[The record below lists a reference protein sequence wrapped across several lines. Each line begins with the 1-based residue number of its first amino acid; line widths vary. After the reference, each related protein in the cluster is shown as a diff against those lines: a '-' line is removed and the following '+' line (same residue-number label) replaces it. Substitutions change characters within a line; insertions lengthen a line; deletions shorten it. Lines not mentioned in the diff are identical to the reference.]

1 MSQPLPKLDVEVDL
15 RIDLDGK
22 SATISSAD
30 NHLVVHAESPT
41 DLVAAVLAGE
51 RPEKYRNLRGPRVLG
66 AFADSLDTAGVELK
80 VTGPSG
86 TLLTLG
92 SGQHWRWAR
101 LATGS
106 VHVRPGG
113 MAMLRPLLAKAVLE
127 RLRRSPPRART
138 TAVGVAAGA
147 VLALTLRVRRS
158 RRTVERTLFDRLREA
173 VWVSF
178 SGRCG
183 QGRQWPSARS
193 RP

>member
-1 MSQPLPKLDVEVDL
+1 MSQPLPRLNVEVDL
-15 RIDLDGK
+15 RIDLDGQH
-22 SATISSAD
+22 ATISGAD
-30 NHLVVHAESPT
+30 NHLVVHAESPA

-51 RPEKYRNLRGPRVLG
+51 RPEKYRTLSGPRVLG

-113 MAMLRPLLAKAVLE
+113 MARLRPLLVGAVREQLRHSRPRARAVALGVVVGAGLAS
-127 RLRRSPPRART
+127 RLRRR
-138 TAVGVAAGA
+138 G
-147 VLALTLRVRRS
+147 
-158 RRTVERTLFDRLREA
+158 
-173 VWVSF
+173 
-178 SGRCG
+178 
-183 QGRQWPSARS
+183 
-193 RP
+193 

>member
-86 TLLTLG
+86 TLLTLS
-92 SGQHWRWAR
+92 SGQHSRWGR

-113 MAMLRPLLAKAVLE
+113 MTRLRPLLIEAVREQLRQSRPRARAGAAGVVVGAVLIS
-127 RLRRSPPRART
+127 RLRRRT
-138 TAVGVAAGA
+138 D
-147 VLALTLRVRRS
+147 RS
-158 RRTVERTLFDRLREA
+158 R
-173 VWVSF
+173 
-178 SGRCG
+178 
-183 QGRQWPSARS
+183 
-193 RP
+193 